1 MFYWILLALAII
13 AEITGTLSMKWASV
27 SGGHTGFILMLAM
40 IALSYIFLAFA
51 VKKIALGV
59 AYALWEGI
67 GILLITLFSV
77 LLFDESLSLLKIA
90 GLTTLVIGIVLI
102 KSGTQKKRLPSR
114 RWPMQQFEWLHAAW
128 LAIAIVLEIIAN
140 VFLKFSDGFRRK
152 IYGILSLAAVLGAF
166 SALSQAVKG
175 IDLSVAYALW
185 GGFGIAATIAAGWV
199 LFGQRLNNKGWAGVI
214 LLVAGMVLIKLA

>member
-1 MFYWILLALAII
+1 
-13 AEITGTLSMKWASV
+13 
-27 SGGHTGFILMLAM
+27 
-40 IALSYIFLAFA
+40 
-51 VKKIALGV
+51 
-59 AYALWEGI
+59 
-67 GILLITLFSV
+67 
-77 LLFDESLSLLKIA
+77 
-90 GLTTLVIGIVLI
+90 
-102 KSGTQKKRLPSR
+102 
-114 RWPMQQFEWLHAAW
+114 MQQFEWLHAAW

-214 LLVAGMVLIKLA
+214 LLVAGMVLQAIMLRYLRVGWTSLRARPRSPPAWPFARH

>member
-1 MFYWILLALAII
+1 
-13 AEITGTLSMKWASV
+13 
-27 SGGHTGFILMLAM
+27 
-40 IALSYIFLAFA
+40 
-51 VKKIALGV
+51 
-59 AYALWEGI
+59 
-67 GILLITLFSV
+67 
-77 LLFDESLSLLKIA
+77 
-90 GLTTLVIGIVLI
+90 
-102 KSGTQKKRLPSR
+102 
-114 RWPMQQFEWLHAAW
+114 MQQFEWIHAAW

-199 LFGQRLNNKGWAGVI
+199 LFGQRLNNKGWAGLI
-214 LLVAGMVLIKLA
+214 LPVAGMALIKLASRLAACKARRQNRSSVVCLTQDQPLADSVPGDDEDCACSLLSAGGKFLPPGRCQ